1 MDFDKFCLIVIGVIF
16 VIALLFGVGI
26 PSILGNRSLVDTK
39 FKYNK
44 AIVNIGEETIEIEI
58 SKWKDYD
65 GEQIQVWSKDGK
77 VYLFSSFN
85 SVLVGE

>member
-44 AIVNIGEETIEIEI
+44 AIVNSGEETIEIEI
-58 SKWKDYD
+58 DENGNPVMPEGWTFLIH
-65 GEQIQVWSKDGK
+65 G
-77 VYLFSSFN
+77 SSLDRWDETLLGN
-85 SVLVGE
+85 D